1 MNAPDSTPRRVCF
14 VTGTRAEFGLMASTL
29 AAIRGH
35 PALNLQ
41 IVATGMH
48 LDPSRGQSLNAIA
61 AAGFIADRVV
71 EWPADGRVAANT
83 GGAMAGIAEAVAE
96 LQSDIILVVGDRA
109 EAFAAAAAGHLAG
122 RIVAHVHGGDR
133 ALGQVDDAL
142 RHAITK
148 LSHLH
153 FVATPGS
160 ANRVY
165 RLGERKRRIYLFGAP
180 GIDGIVEAAA
190 PSKEIAAAGIDVAAG
205 RFALLAYHPTADDD
219 ELERQRAVAL
229 LHAFSPAAAVCPPGV
244 SLERLVVIYPNNDSG
259 SAGIVRQYDE
269 WAESLTHVTFL
280 RDVPRPI
287 FLGLMRDAAVMAG
300 NSSAGVIEAASFG
313 TPVVDVGPRQ
323 KGRERSAN
331 VVHCGHRRAA
341 IRRAVRAALTAGRFT
356 GPNVY
361 GGGGA
366 GVKIANA
373 LADVQIDERLRRK
386 LIRY

>member
-1 MNAPDSTPRRVCF
+1 MRS
-14 VTGTRAEFGLMASTL
+14 SL
-29 AAIRGH
+29 AAIREH
-35 PALNLQ
+35 PALQLQ

-48 LDPSRGQSLNAIA
+48 LDPSRGQSLDAIA
-61 AAGFIADRVV
+61 TAGFMVDRIV
-71 EWPADGRVAANT
+71 EWPADGGSVARHT
-83 GGAMAGIAEAVAE
+83 GGAMAGIAEAVSE
-96 LQSDIILVVGDRA
+96 LQSDIVLIVGDRV

-142 RHAITK
+142 RHAIAK

-153 FVATPGS
+153 FAATPGS

-165 RLGERKRRIYLFGAP
+165 RLGENKWRIYLFGAP
-180 GIDGIVEAAA
+180 GIDGILEQAA
-190 PSKEIAAAGIDVAAG
+190 PADQVSAAFGVAAG

-219 ELERQRAVAL
+219 ELERQRAGAV
-229 LHAFSPAAAVCPPGV
+229 LHAFSPATAVCPPGV
-244 SLERLVVIYPNNDSG
+244 SIDKLVVIYPNNDPG

-269 WAESLTHVTFL
+269 WAAALTHVHFA
-280 RDVPRPI
+280 RDVPRPL

-341 IRRAVRAALTAGRFT
+341 IRRAVRAALTAGRFP

-373 LADVQIDERLRRK
+373 LAEVKIDERLRRK

>member
-1 MNAPDSTPRRVCF
+1 MRWRR
-14 VTGTRAEFGLMASTL
+14 
-29 AAIRGH
+29 
-35 PALNLQ
+35 
-41 IVATGMH
+41 
-48 LDPSRGQSLNAIA
+48 
-61 AAGFIADRVV
+61 
-71 EWPADGRVAANT
+71 
-83 GGAMAGIAEAVAE
+83 
-96 LQSDIILVVGDRA
+96 
-109 EAFAAAAAGHLAG
+109 
-122 RIVAHVHGGDR
+122 
-133 ALGQVDDAL
+133 
-142 RHAITK
+142 
-148 LSHLH
+148 
-153 FVATPGS
+153 GS
-160 ANRVY
+160 AW
-165 RLGERKRRIYLFGAP
+165 
-180 GIDGIVEAAA
+180 
-190 PSKEIAAAGIDVAAG
+190 AAG

-219 ELERQRAVAL
+219 ELERQRAGAV

-244 SLERLVVIYPNNDSG
+244 GIDRLVVIYPNNDPG

-269 WAESLTHVTFL
+269 WAAALTHVHFA
-280 RDVPRPI
+280 RDVPRPV

-341 IRRAVRAALTAGRFT
+341 IRRAVRAALTAGRFP

-373 LADVQIDERLRRK
+373 LAEVKIDERLRRK

>member
-1 MNAPDSTPRRVCF
+1 MRRRVCF
-14 VTGTRAEFGLMASTL
+14 VTGTRAEFGLMRSSL
-29 AAIRGH
+29 AAIREH
-35 PALNLQ
+35 PALQLQ

-48 LDPSRGQSLNAIA
+48 LDPSRGQSLDAIA
-61 AAGFIADRVV
+61 TAGFMVDRIV
-71 EWPADGRVAANT
+71 EWPADGGPVARHT
-83 GGAMAGIAEAVAE
+83 GGAMAGIAEAICD
-96 LQSDIILVVGDRA
+96 LQSDIVLIVGDRV
-109 EAFAAAAAGHLAG
+109 EAFAAASAGHLSG
-122 RIVAHVHGGDR
+122 RTVAHVHGGDR

-180 GIDGIVEAAA
+180 GIDGIIEEAASA
-190 PSKEIAAAGIDVAAG
+190 ERVAAAGIDVEPG
-205 RFALLAYHPTADDD
+205 RFALLAYHPTADGAEL
-219 ELERQRAVAL
+219 ELERAGAL

-244 SLERLVVIYPNNDSG
+244 SLERLVVIYPNNDRG

-269 WAESLTHVTFL
+269 WAASLTHVTFV
-280 RDVPRPI
+280 RDVPRPV

-366 GVKIANA
+366 GAKIASA
-373 LADVQIDERLRRK
+373 LAAVRIDDRLRRK